1 MCATQSPFFLSA
13 SPENEVL
20 SQRRLGVSCTR
31 GAPTNLN
38 QTQTTAGSHRIA
50 SHLINRAIHSL
61 ISPFFFFFFLCVP
74 FLRNSRCLFVW
85 VLVSFSITISTCK
98 SQSLYSVPGL
108 LSTSSTHTVVS
119 SSVRAILT
127 SARRAEWNR
136 PEGEGS
142 GA

>member
-61 ISPFFFFFFLCVP
+61 ISPFFFFLCVP
-74 FLRNSRCLFVW
+74 FQRNSRRCLFVR